1 TTSTP
6 GNLRDELKR
15 SLRRSEIRQRQPR
28 INRNHA
34 DQSHIRKIMSLRQHL
49 RTDKRIDATRAEIHQ
64 RLLKHFSSRRGVAID
79 PRDTQGRE
87 QQLEHLL
94 ELLRAFADVVNV
106 FLSARRANARH
117 GFAMIAVV
125 TDDHALAAMVSER
138 DVAVRTLN
146 GLAARATKYKTRVPA
161 AVQQDDRLL
170 TTLTRL
176 ADRFEQLVG
185 KHARLSMPDKYVAHV
200 DDLCLGHRA
209 RADAFRQSHEVIL
222 AFARVVKRFERR
234 RC

>member
-146 GLAARATKYKTRVPA
+146 GLAARATQDEARISPP
-161 AVQQDDRLL
+161 VQKNDRLL
-170 TTLTRL
+170 ATLACL
-176 ADRFEQLVG
+176 ANPFQQLIG
-185 KHARLSMPDKYVAHV
+185 KHARLAMSREDVAHV
-200 DDLCLGHRA
+200 YDL
-209 RADAFRQSHEVIL
+209 
-222 AFARVVKRFERR
+222 
-234 RC
+234 